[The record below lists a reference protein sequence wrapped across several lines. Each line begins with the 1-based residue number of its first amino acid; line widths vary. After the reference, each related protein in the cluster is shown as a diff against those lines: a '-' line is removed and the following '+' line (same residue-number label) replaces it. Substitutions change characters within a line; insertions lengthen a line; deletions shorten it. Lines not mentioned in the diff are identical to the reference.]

1 MRITTTTARI
11 LAALLA
17 EPDTDRYG
25 LEIMKATGLAS
36 GSLYP
41 VLHRLQAAGWV
52 SAHWE
57 EIDPAQA
64 RRPARRFYRL
74 TPLGVTEARQ
84 ALSRLQ
90 RQITTPGLLGGAQGS
105 LAW

>member
-57 EIDPAQA
+57 EIDPSQAQ
-64 RRPARRFYRL
+64 RPARRFYRL
-74 TPLGVTEARQ
+74 TPLGVTESRQ
-84 ALSRLQ
+84 ALSRLR